1 MPFPHG
7 TSRLRTSLRRIH
19 KQPARST
26 RDRLGIAD
34 ALRDRNADLVS
45 IHEQIDTTTPQ
56 GRFVLSIFAA
66 LSELER
72 EVTGQQRGK
81 HIGRPPAHTPGNW
94 DDVMARR
101 HRRDISATVAA
112 REQFTWA
119 SGFAS
124 QRNPFSLAN
133 RPVIGFGSVF
143 VFDTISVKHYHC
155 T

>member
-26 RDRLGIAD
+26 RNLLGIVD

-45 IHEQIDTTTPQ
+45 VHEQIDTTTLQ

-66 LSELER
+66 LSKLETELER
-72 EVTGQQRGK
+72 EIT
-81 HIGRPPAHTPGNW
+81 GRPPAQTPGNS
-94 DDVMARR
+94 DDVIARR

-119 SGFAS
+119 SGLAS
-124 QRNPFSLAN
+124 RRNPFSISTC
-133 RPVIGFGSVF
+133 PVIGFGSVF
-143 VFDTISVKHYHC
+143 VFDTISVKHYHSI
-155 T
+155 